1 MWPWRKRITAT
12 VGDGVRI
19 RGQVEA
25 DGDLELAGEV
35 HGDVTVSGT
44 LVLRSSARLY
54 GDIRCETLQIEQG
67 AFFAGTNRMG
77 EGSTLALPAP
87 TPTFA
92 PSQAPVP
99 AFNATQA
106 SGPSFS
112 PTPPRASTQSPAP
125 APAPAQAPAQA
136 PEAPLAILMA
146 PVGNAEREMLGTLP
160 KADSPAFYGGF
171 NSAVKGA

>member
-12 VGDGVRI
+12 IGDGVRI

-92 PSQAPVP
+92 PSQAPAP

-112 PTPPRASTQSPAP
+112 PTPPRAITQTPAL
-125 APAPAQAPAQA
+125 APAQS

-146 PVGNAEREMLGTLP
+146 PVGNAEREMLGTMP
-160 KADSPAFYGGF
+160 KAESPAFYGGF

>member
-1 MWPWRKRITAT
+1 MWPWRKRMTAT
-12 VGDGVRI
+12 IGDGVRI
-19 RGQVEA
+19 RGRVEA

-77 EGSTLALPAP
+77 EGSTPALPAP
-87 TPTFA
+87 TT
-92 PSQAPVP
+92 

-112 PTPPRASTQSPAP
+112 PTPPRAHTQTSAP
-125 APAPAQAPAQA
+125 APDESPK
-136 PEAPLAILMA
+136 APLAILME
-146 PVGNAEREMLGTLP
+146 PVGNAEREMLGTMP
-160 KADSPAFYGGF
+160 KVESPAFYGGF

>member
-12 VGDGVRI
+12 IGDGVRI

-77 EGSTLALPAP
+77 EGSTHALPAP

-92 PSQAPVP
+92 PSQAPAP

-112 PTPPRASTQSPAP
+112 PTPPRAITQTPAL
-125 APAPAQAPAQA
+125 APAQS

-146 PVGNAEREMLGTLP
+146 PVGNAEREMLGTMP
-160 KADSPAFYGGF
+160 KAESPAFYGGF

>member
-87 TPTFA
+87 TT
-92 PSQAPVP
+92 

-125 APAPAQAPAQA
+125 APAPAPAQA